1 MNLFTQNW
9 SRQAA
14 EPGERRAATRL
25 STGALV
31 ERELKE
37 EGTTAAE
44 AACAKRRVRQLGDAE
59 FIRYANATTGSQVDQ
74 IVRIISPCFR

>member
-1 MNLFTQNW
+1 M
-9 SRQAA
+9 
-14 EPGERRAATRL
+14 
-25 STGALV
+25 